1 MASVWPL
8 NFAEGRLPMRLGF
21 VRRQLLPWTLSIE
34 RRLSITLQTGGIWM
48 ILLLTLWRRRDAR
61 ICSKPMRESGFLPQT
76 LTVVVRTSS
85 VGCGLAV
92 LLRARDNVRRKAA
105 SFKRGLWEVKEE
117 ICERMGGGLE
127 VMAEPSF

>member
-1 MASVWPL
+1 
-8 NFAEGRLPMRLGF
+8 
-21 VRRQLLPWTLSIE
+21 
-34 RRLSITLQTGGIWM
+34 
-48 ILLLTLWRRRDAR
+48 
-61 ICSKPMRESGFLPQT
+61 MRESGFLPQT